1 MIWGQQMR
9 HFLSGLAISAALITG
24 GAPVVAQNLFQPV
37 IYVNDRAVTRFEIEQ
52 RTRFM
57 QLLGAPATSA
67 TEAEQA
73 LIDDRLRDFAA
84 KQMGI
89 AATDEG
95 VQQGLEEFASRAGLS
110 AAEFTAQLEQAGVDH
125 QTFRDFVAAGVVWRA
140 VIRQRVVPTINVS
153 DAEID
158 QELTRQVETPI
169 LSRVLVSELIIP
181 APPGQEQQ
189 AMDLAQQITARTTD
203 EASFAAAARQASASE
218 SAQAGGRLNWMDV
231 DNLPPSLRPILAA
244 LQPGQVS
251 QPLTVPGAVVL
262 FYMRD
267 TQGTLRPGAREQV
280 LDYMTLRLASAPEAA
295 ALAARVRNCN
305 DLYVQA
311 GAQVAQQVQRQTVSQ
326 GQIPTLVATQLA
338 SMDADEAAVVNYG
351 NGADLVM
358 LCSRQPALVAELGN
372 DVATTAEPQDG
383 VEAAVPGADA
393 NALPTRQMT
402 REAIFNRKAN
412 AAAEAYLAELR
423 ADALI
428 RRP

>member
-1 MIWGQQMR
+1 MR
-9 HFLSGLAISAALITG
+9 QFLSGLAISATLMMG
-24 GAPVVAQNLFQPV
+24 GVAPVVAQNLFQPA

-52 RTRFM
+52 RARFM
-57 QLLGAPATSA
+57 QLLGAPTTS
-67 TEAEQA
+67 TSDAEKA
-73 LIDDRLRDFAA
+73 LIDDRLREFAA

-89 AATDEG
+89 ASTDQGIQEG
-95 VQQGLEEFASRAGLS
+95 LDEFAGRAGMS

-125 QTFRDFVAAGVVWRA
+125 QTFRDFVASGVVWRA

-181 APPGQEQQ
+181 APQGQEQQ
-189 AMDLAQQITARTTD
+189 AMNLAQQITARTTD
-203 EASFAAAARQASASE
+203 EAGFSASARQFSAAD

-231 DNLPPSLRPILAA
+231 DNLPPSLRPILSS
-244 LQPGQVS
+244 LQPGQIS

-280 LDYMTLRLASAPEAA
+280 LDYMTLRMASAPEAA
-295 ALAARVRNCN
+295 GLAARVRNCN

-311 GAQVAQQVQRQTVSQ
+311 GPQVAPQVQRQTLSQ
-326 GQIPTLVATQLA
+326 GQIPTLIATQLA
-338 SMDADEAAVVNYG
+338 SMDSDEAAVVNYG

-358 LCSRQPALVAELGN
+358 LCSRQSALVAEMGN
-372 DVATTAEPQDG
+372 TVATTAQPEDG
-383 VEAAVPGADA
+383 VEAAVPSADT
-393 NALPTRQMT
+393 NGLPSRQIT

-423 ADALI
+423 AEALI